1 MPKTSQKNPQQG
13 VVAYL
18 TDWKR
23 AIREKIY
30 SCCWLVGKNVFMKN
44 DYIVVDYK
52 HVCDWQQ
59 QQQSTVKATSSRIL
73 LGSARINDPSFLV
86 GPYQTTH
93 NLFSTSAAAAADSLL
108 LLRNQITSIV
118 LYEYLKNAPMA
129 SLLSSWLPCASG
141 TTTIVLH
148 SFFFPLRTL
157 LLPANTSIF
166 EW

>member
-1 MPKTSQKNPQQG
+1 M
-13 VVAYL
+13 
-18 TDWKR
+18 
-23 AIREKIY
+23 
-30 SCCWLVGKNVFMKN
+30 FMKN

-93 NLFSTSAAAAADSLL
+93 NLFSTSAAAADSLL

-118 LYEYLKNAPMA
+118 LYEYLKNSPMA
-129 SLLSSWLPCASG
+129 PFSLFMIAAVPLVR
-141 TTTIVLH
+141 TFVVH
-148 SFFFPLRTL
+148 SFFSFSSLDFTVGQK
-157 LLPANTSIF
+157 I
-166 EW
+166 